1 LRSLH
6 VQPPIRPL
14 FPAAGIV
21 SEDSQV
27 KLNRIAG
34 LVTFSVA
41 GVVCAEA
48 QMPSLPVLQNAF
60 ANPGLTIAVN
70 YGRSDDAQAYAGAL
84 AWAPTNTRFQLT
96 AGFGAMDP
104 DPGDRSSA
112 WGARASVP
120 ITQTMMDG
128 KLGIGAFAGVGGA
141 SQDTVS
147 LLHVPGGVSVSFR
160 TRLGERRG
168 ISFYAAPFYSW
179 ARAKIDD
186 ESDSKGL
193 VRVSLGVDI
202 AVVPSLGITVGYELG
217 QTADEDAGEP
227 GATGGMF
234 GVGLS
239 YALRRG
245 Q

>member
-1 LRSLH
+1 MNAIVSRRLVLCLTTWCVLAPLRSLH
-6 VQPPIRPL
+6 AQLP
-14 FPAAGIV
+14 GI
-21 SEDSQV
+21 
-27 KLNRIAG
+27 
-34 LVTFSVA
+34 
-41 GVVCAEA
+41 
-48 QMPSLPVLQNAF
+48 PVIQNAF

-70 YGRSDDAQAYAGAL
+70 YGQGDESKAYAGAL
-84 AWAPTNTRFQLT
+84 AWAPASARFQVT
-96 AGFGAMDP
+96 GGFGAFEP
-104 DPGDRSSA
+104 DGADRSSA

-120 ITQTMMDG
+120 ITQTMMAG

-141 SQDTVS
+141 SQNDVS
-147 LLHVPGGVSVSFR
+147 LLHVPAGASVSWR

-179 ARAKIDD
+179 TRVSFDD

-193 VRVSLGVDI
+193 LRASFGVDV

-217 QTADEDAGEP
+217 QTADEGEP
-227 GATGGMF
+227 GATGGTF
-234 GVGLS
+234 GVGVS